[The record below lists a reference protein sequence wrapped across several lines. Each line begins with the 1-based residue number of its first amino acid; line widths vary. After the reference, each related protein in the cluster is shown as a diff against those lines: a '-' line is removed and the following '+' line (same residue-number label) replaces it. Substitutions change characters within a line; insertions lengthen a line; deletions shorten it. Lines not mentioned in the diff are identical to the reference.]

1 MTKQFMS
8 MDGNTATAHCAYAF
22 TELTAIY
29 PITPS
34 SPMAE
39 VVDVWASQGR
49 KNIFNSVVK
58 VAELQSEGGAAGAVH
73 GALQAGSLATTFTAS
88 QGLLLMIPNLY
99 KMVGELLPGV
109 LHVSARALASRALNI
124 FGDHEDIYAC
134 RQTGICM
141 LASHSVQEAMD
152 LAGVAHLAAI
162 KASVPFM
169 HFFDGFRTSHE
180 IQKIE
185 VMDTE
190 LFKDMIDYEALE
202 AYRKRALNPHTNPVT
217 RGGAENDDIFFQGV
231 EARNEHFN
239 KVPDIVADYMKQIS
253 KITGRDYAPFTYYG
267 APDAQRI
274 II

>member
-1 MTKQFMS
+1 
-8 MDGNTATAHCAYAF
+8 
-22 TELTAIY
+22 
-29 PITPS
+29 
-34 SPMAE
+34 
-39 VVDVWASQGR
+39 
-49 KNIFNSVVK
+49 
-58 VAELQSEGGAAGAVH
+58 GAVH
-73 GALQAGSLATTFTAS
+73 GALQAGTLATTFTAS
-88 QGLLLMIPNLY
+88 QGLLLMIPNIY

-141 LASHSVQEAMD
+141 LCSHSVQEAMD
-152 LAGVAHLAAI
+152 LAGVAHLSAI

-185 VMDTE
+185 VMDTDV
-190 LFKDMIDYEALE
+190 FKDMVDKEALA

-231 EARNEHFN
+231 EARNEHFA

-253 KITGRDYAPFTYYG
+253 EITG
-267 APDAQRI
+267 
-274 II
+274 